1 MNYYADPGKV
11 PDRDV
16 TMRVMDVGLI
26 VVGGLFTFCVG
37 CGPDS
42 SLTDLT
48 SADAGVDVFDAV
60 DGDDVGVNS
69 LDSVEVVDA
78 EVLVPKKLCER
89 CDDDSECVDGSV
101 CVSIDIPSLKECHR
115 SCKTNEDCQG
125 SECVGDDGRRYCNP
139 DEPCYPRCQS
149 PKPFLDIYTATCV
162 ECLENTNCL
171 GDKYCGDDGTCTCPT
186 KDCDSGTTQ
195 CDDCVCGACC
205 QDADCDSTEVCWE
218 HSCVDPEAR
227 CDNTCAGEGRI
238 CHVVG
243 GAARCVD
250 CLTDS
255 DCPEGCTC
263 TMDPLWACTDNDG
276 AICF

>member
-1 MNYYADPGKV
+1 MDKQMVDTFERAFLNQYADPGGEAN
-11 PDRDV
+11 RDV

-26 VVGGLFTFCVG
+26 VVGGLFSLCVG

-42 SLTDLT
+42 SLADLT

-60 DGDDVGVNS
+60 DGDDGGVDAR
-69 LDSVEVVDA
+69 DSVEVVDE

-89 CDDDSECVDGSV
+89 CDNDSECVDGTV
-101 CVSIDIPSLKECHR
+101 CVSIEIPSLKECHR
-115 SCKTNEDCQG
+115 TCETNEDCQG

-139 DEPCYPRCQS
+139 DEPCYPRYQS
-149 PKPFLDIYTATCV
+149 PEPFFDIDTAT
-162 ECLENTNCL
+162 
-171 GDKYCGDDGTCTCPT
+171 
-186 KDCDSGTTQ
+186 
-195 CDDCVCGACC
+195 
-205 QDADCDSTEVCWE
+205 
-218 HSCVDPEAR
+218 CVDPEAR